1 LNATR
6 LVLLASVA
14 GLIICG
20 GFCIQVSQT
29 QAASNLSAGYAFD
42 EGSGTTASDASGN
55 NITGTLTNG
64 ATWGPGRYG
73 TAVNLDGVSDYVNL
87 GNPSALQITGSITIS
102 AWINAR
108 SFPPDDGVI
117 VSKRSSSLTGYQ
129 LDTTID
135 EGPRSIGFKLTNTSG
150 EKMMRYG
157 RTALQ
162 TNTWYHVTGV
172 YNAAAHTMDVYLNGE
187 LDNGTLIGT
196 VSGAQIN
203 SGQAVVIGRRSGN
216 TGYEF
221 AGSIDEVRIYARA
234 LTQAEIQADMSKPIG
249 Q

>member
-1 LNATR
+1 
-6 LVLLASVA
+6 VLANWRHVERNSSRS

-73 TAVNLDGVSDYVNL
+73 TAVNLDGISDYVNL

-117 VSKRSSSLTGYQ
+117 VSKRDSGSVGYQ

-135 EGPRSIGFKLTNTSG
+135 QGPRGIGFKLTSTSG
-150 EKMMRYG
+150 EG
-157 RTALQ
+157 IALRTCIMPEIFR
-162 TNTWYHVTGV
+162 
-172 YNAAAHTMDVYLNGE
+172 HTTRSTAPVR
-187 LDNGTLIGT
+187 
-196 VSGAQIN
+196 VSATI
-203 SGQAVVIGRRSGN
+203 V
-216 TGYEF
+216 
-221 AGSIDEVRIYARA
+221 
-234 LTQAEIQADMSKPIG
+234 LL
-249 Q
+249 